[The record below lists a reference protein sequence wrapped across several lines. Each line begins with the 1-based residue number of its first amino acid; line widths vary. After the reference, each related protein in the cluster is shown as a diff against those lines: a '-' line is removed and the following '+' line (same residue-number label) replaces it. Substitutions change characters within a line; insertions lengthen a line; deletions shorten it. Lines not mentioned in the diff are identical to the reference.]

1 MTNFQD
7 HSHHDHHSRSTRPT
21 PPSRPRAPYP
31 AHLLIQIFR
40 ADLLLGEF
48 RAQHLHFTDQQFADW
63 LASVP
68 PRDGEGISYRYIGE
82 DGEVV
87 PGGGERAE
95 ATPPPA
101 LNLPSFARY
110 SAGYPDRGHGAG
122 SERDDL

>member
-7 HSHHDHHSRSTRPT
+7 HAHHDHHDHSTRAA
-21 PPSRPRAPYP
+21 RPRAPYP

-40 ADLLLGEF
+40 DGQLLGEF

-82 DGEVV
+82 DGEAV
-87 PGGGERAE
+87 PGAGRNS
-95 ATPPPA
+95 PDRCPA
-101 LNLPSFARY
+101 PNLPSFARY
-110 SAGYPDRGHGAG
+110 SAGYPDRGHGTG
-122 SERDDL
+122 PDRGDL